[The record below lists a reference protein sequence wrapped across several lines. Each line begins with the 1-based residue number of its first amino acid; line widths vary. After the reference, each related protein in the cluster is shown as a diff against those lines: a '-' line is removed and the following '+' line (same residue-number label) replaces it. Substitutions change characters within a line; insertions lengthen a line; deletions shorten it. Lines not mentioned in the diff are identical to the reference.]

1 MFLNWFS
8 GHNQLAYQTSPY
20 KQRIDQLGAHL
31 LKLRYANEVIRQH
44 LHEWLRFSSH
54 LNNGPSL
61 PAMLDKN
68 VRGYMA
74 QRTRGLSASR
84 SRVLRVSIRIFL
96 DADEQGQFCRRID
109 CPPFI
114 PDWFT
119 SILEEYLHFVQ
130 SHRGSGSEDA
140 KEIQPTALIVRAI
153 PGECWHHP
161 ALCHYAG
168 TCARVLREQEMPAA
182 SARVWFHVAS
192 LLSLGGHQG
201 MGS

>member
-96 DADEQGQFCRRID
+96 DADEQGAVLSSNRLSAFHSRLVHFDSGRVSAFCAIAS
-109 CPPFI
+109 
-114 PDWFT
+114 W
-119 SILEEYLHFVQ
+119 
-130 SHRGSGSEDA
+130 SGSEDA